1 MNKITCSDELFCDI
15 SDAVCHDMDD
25 SCTVY
30 QINCPDGSGQMTA
43 FHVFPGVDLIYSSFN
58 ASTCFCKLNE
68 IDNVNG
74 FKNIKKINSTMG
86 IDNILEI
93 SYCIEGRSEYMLRS
107 GSYMYLGR
115 GDLSV
120 NMLYNHAASISFPLK
135 HYLGIDIDIYMDQ
148 FSDSIFSMFK
158 DASIDIHKLSR
169 KLCPES
175 QCFIMR
181 AKDKIKNIFCDLYNV
196 PAAIRIPYFKL
207 KILELLLY
215 FNILN
220 VSESNEIRKYY
231 AKQQVETIKQI
242 HGKITE
248 NPNKRYTIEELSN
261 KYSIGLTTLKSCFK
275 SVYGTS
281 IGMYI
286 KTYRIQYA
294 ATLLQQTS
302 LSISDIA
309 AAAGYENQSRFAA
322 AFKKIMGSSPLKY
335 RKKIAVQSD

>member
-1 MNKITCSDELFCDI
+1 MHHLNKITCSDQLFCDI
-15 SDAVCHDMDD
+15 SDTVRHDMDD
-25 SCTVY
+25 SCAVY
-30 QINCPDGSGQMTA
+30 QINCPDGLGKMTA
-43 FHVFPGVDLIYSSFN
+43 FHVFPGADLIYSDFD
-58 ASTCFCKLNE
+58 AATCFCRLNE
-68 IDNVNG
+68 IDNSNG
-74 FKNIKKINSTMG
+74 LSNINEISSTMG

-93 SYCIEGRSEYMLRS
+93 SYCIEGRSEYRLRN
-107 GSYMYLGR
+107 GSYMYIGR

-120 NMLYNHAASISFPLK
+120 NMLNNHAASISFPLK
-135 HYLGIDIDIYMDQ
+135 HYLGIDIDIYMDE
-148 FSDSIFSMFK
+148 FSDSILHMFP
-158 DASIDIHKLSR
+158 DVSIDIHKLSR
-169 KLCPES
+169 KLCPEN

-196 PAAIRIPYFKL
+196 PESIRRPYFRL

-215 FNILN
+215 FKILN

-231 AKQQVETIKQI
+231 AKQQVDTIKQI
-242 HGKITE
+242 HSKITE
-248 NPNKRYTIEELSN
+248 NPDKRYTIEELSGEYN
-261 KYSIGLTTLKSCFK
+261 IGLTTLKSCFK

-294 ATLLQQTS
+294 ATMLKQTS

-335 RKKIAVQSD
+335 RKK